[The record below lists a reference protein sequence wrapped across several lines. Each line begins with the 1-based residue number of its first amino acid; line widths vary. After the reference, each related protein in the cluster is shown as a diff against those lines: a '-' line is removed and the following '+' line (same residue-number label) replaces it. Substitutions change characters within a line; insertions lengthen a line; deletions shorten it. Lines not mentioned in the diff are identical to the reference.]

1 MTIIAAVLI
10 TAAAILFTLVVR
22 KRDLPP
28 PEPASSSEYIEER
41 KSAIRENLNDLQF
54 EYSVGKLSES
64 DYQQTKS
71 ELQKELA
78 GVAGTIEN
86 DAGPVPESVP
96 EAMPARPEPAAVT
109 VCPRCGAT
117 FSERLKF
124 CGECGNPLTRE
135 KA

>member
-1 MTIIAAVLI
+1 MTILAAVLI
-10 TAAAILFTLVVR
+10 TVAAILFTLAVR
-22 KRDLPP
+22 KKDLPP
-28 PEPASSSEYIEER
+28 PEPASSSGYIEER
-41 KSAIRENLNDLQF
+41 KAAIRENLNDLQF

-78 GVAGTIEN
+78 GVAGNIEN
-86 DAGPVPESVP
+86 VSGPVSESVP
-96 EAMPARPEPAAVT
+96 EVTPAHPEPATLT

-124 CGECGNPLTRE
+124 CGECGNPLTEE